1 MGAKMT
7 FKEYMGQDA
16 QNPPSMRNQEDMGAE
31 DHKRLHTYLTNGQLG
46 AQDAADIKKMMS
58 TGFRFDDALSRALE
72 QANRRK
78 YLKTRQPNNAP

>member
-1 MGAKMT
+1 MT
-7 FKEYMGQDA
+7 FREYLGQDA
-16 QNPPSMRNQEDMGAE
+16 QNPPATDGWEELGAE

-46 AQDAADIKKMMS
+46 AQDAVDIKKMMS

-78 YLKTRQPNNAP
+78 YLSTRQPSTIIK